1 MAIINLEQYPE
12 LKEQADYILK
22 LEGLAEKLSEKV
34 GLLKNVK
41 YEDKLKEVS
50 RKISIDKNEIEL
62 QAVNREID
70 EKKKKYAHLTGLLKD
85 ALKDMELRY
94 DTLYNLAMETEQGR
108 AVIDSVEMVNDEN
121 KLALFLKLREYEKS
135 LKVQK

>member
-1 MAIINLEQYPE
+1 MAKINLEQYPE

-70 EKKKKYAHLTGLLKD
+70 EKKKEVRSLNRSIKGCFK
-85 ALKDMELRY
+85 RY
-94 DTLYNLAMETEQGR
+94 G
-108 AVIDSVEMVNDEN
+108 VKI
-121 KLALFLKLREYEKS
+121 
-135 LKVQK
+135 

>member
-1 MAIINLEQYPE
+1 
-12 LKEQADYILK
+12 
-22 LEGLAEKLSEKV
+22 
-34 GLLKNVK
+34 
-41 YEDKLKEVS
+41 
-50 RKISIDKNEIEL
+50 
-62 QAVNREID
+62 
-70 EKKKKYAHLTGLLKD
+70 
-85 ALKDMELRY
+85 MELRY